1 MRKEPCF
8 KIPENTVI
16 TGDAMETLKKF
27 PDEPIDMVMTD
38 PPYGIKKAEW
48 DVFEP
53 KILDEIKRV
62 LKDGC
67 ALFMW
72 FSQYRIGYLQKE
84 ISDRFNLKNIIV
96 EQKKN
101 MVVTTWDK
109 EKLQIQWEPI
119 FYAIKGKP
127 ARIEI
132 TKRKFE
138 TKTAAGD
145 VWATVTP
152 QSNFKGD
159 LRKQHPC
166 QKSVSICKR
175 ALGLQSDPGDLI
187 LDCYCGSGTVLVA
200 CKEFNR
206 RYIGIENN
214 PEYVAMAERR
224 LKNTQ
229 GSLF

>member
-1 MRKEPCF
+1 VK
-8 KIPENTVI
+8 
-16 TGDAMETLKKF
+16 TLKRF
-27 PDEPIDMVMTD
+27 PAESVDMVMTD
-38 PPYGIKKAEW
+38 PPYGINKAEW
-48 DVFEP
+48 DVFDP

-62 LKDGC
+62 LKKGC

-84 ISDRFNLKNIIV
+84 ISDRCQVKNIIV

-101 MVVTTWDK
+101 LVVTTWDR

-127 ARIEI
+127 ARIEM

-138 TKTAAGD
+138 TMLAVGD
-145 VWATVTP
+145 VWETVTP

-166 QKSVSICKR
+166 QKSVSICKK
-175 ALGLQSDPGDLI
+175 AIELQSDPDDLV
-187 LDCYCGSGTVLVA
+187 LDCYCGSGTTLVA

-206 RYIGIENN
+206 RYIGIENS
-214 PEYVAMAERR
+214 PEYAAIAKQR